1 MKDKRKFLFI
11 VFVILVV
18 GVTAFNIYLSKK
30 SMSDGKE
37 KQLKLSNELLTKQN
51 EDLKKRLDKVLPS
64 AQEQQRRAYLS
75 TAETFIQLSFHR
87 EKEGYSERKEKA
99 KSIMSEELLQQFYPT
114 DKYELGDTY
123 KTKPIEMKFYL
134 QENEPDKEE
143 VNVLA
148 EFINVTTDSTQNRE
162 EKVKQCVANH
172 HKKRK
177 GNMAS
182 YKCRRTKYESFITKK
197 VR

>member
-11 VFVILVV
+11 VFVILVI
-18 GVTAFNIYLSKK
+18 GVTVFNIYLSKK

-37 KQLKLSNELLTKQN
+37 KQLKLSNELLTRQN
-51 EDLKKRLDKVLPS
+51 EDLKNRLDKVLPS

-162 EKVKQCVANH
+162 EKVNNVLRIII
-172 HKKRK
+172 KKEKETWRVTSVEEL
-177 GNMAS
+177 NM
-182 YKCRRTKYESFITKK
+182 K
-197 VR
+197 VL

>member
-1 MKDKRKFLFI
+1 MKDKRKSLFI
-11 VFVILVV
+11 VFVILVI

-75 TAETFIQLSFHR
+75 TAEMFIQLSFHR
-87 EKEGYSERKEKA
+87 EKEGYNERKEKA

-162 EKVKQCVANH
+162 EKVNNVLRIII
-172 HKKRK
+172 KKEKETWRVTSVEEL
-177 GNMAS
+177 NM
-182 YKCRRTKYESFITKK
+182 K
-197 VR
+197 VL

>member
-11 VFVILVV
+11 VFVILVI

-148 EFINVTTDSTQNRE
+148 EFINVTTDPTQNRE
-162 EKVKQCVANH
+162 EKVNNVLRIII
-172 HKKRK
+172 KKEKETWRVTSVEEL
-177 GNMAS
+177 NM
-182 YKCRRTKYESFITKK
+182 K
-197 VR
+197 VL

>member
-1 MKDKRKFLFI
+1 MKDKRKSLFI

-123 KTKPIEMKFYL
+123 KTKPIEMKLYL

-162 EKVKQCVANH
+162 EKVNNVLRIIM
-172 HKKRK
+172 KKEKETWRVTSVEEL
-177 GNMAS
+177 NM
-182 YKCRRTKYESFITKK
+182 K
-197 VR
+197 VL

>member
-1 MKDKRKFLFI
+1 MKDKRKSLFI

-30 SMSDGKE
+30 SRSDGKE

-87 EKEGYSERKEKA
+87 EKEGYNERKEKA

-123 KTKPIEMKFYL
+123 KTKLIEMKFYL

-162 EKVKQCVANH
+162 EKVNNVLRIIM
-172 HKKRK
+172 KKENETWRVTSVEEL
-177 GNMAS
+177 NM
-182 YKCRRTKYESFITKK
+182 K
-197 VR
+197 VL

>member
-1 MKDKRKFLFI
+1 MKDKRKLLFI
-11 VFVILVV
+11 VFVILVI

-37 KQLKLSNELLTKQN
+37 KQLNLSNELLTRQN

-87 EKEGYSERKEKA
+87 EKEGYNERKEKA

-162 EKVKQCVANH
+162 EKVNNVLRIII
-172 HKKRK
+172 KKEKETWRVTSVEEL
-177 GNMAS
+177 NM
-182 YKCRRTKYESFITKK
+182 K
-197 VR
+197 VL

>member
-1 MKDKRKFLFI
+1 MKDKRKSLFI
-11 VFVILVV
+11 VFVILVI

-51 EDLKKRLDKVLPS
+51 EDLKNRLDKVLPS

-162 EKVKQCVANH
+162 EKVNNVLRIII
-172 HKKRK
+172 KKEKETWRVTSVEEL
-177 GNMAS
+177 NM
-182 YKCRRTKYESFITKK
+182 K
-197 VR
+197 VL

>member
-1 MKDKRKFLFI
+1 MKDKRKSLFI

-18 GVTAFNIYLSKK
+18 GLTAFNIYLSKK

-87 EKEGYSERKEKA
+87 EKEGYNERKEKA

-162 EKVKQCVANH
+162 EKVNNVLRIII
-172 HKKRK
+172 KKEKETWRVTSVEEL
-177 GNMAS
+177 NM
-182 YKCRRTKYESFITKK
+182 K
-197 VR
+197 VL

>member
-1 MKDKRKFLFI
+1 MKDKRKSLFI

-162 EKVKQCVANH
+162 EKVNNVLRIIM
-172 HKKRK
+172 KKENEIWRVTSVEEL
-177 GNMAS
+177 NM
-182 YKCRRTKYESFITKK
+182 K
-197 VR
+197 VL

>member
-51 EDLKKRLDKVLPS
+51 EDLKKRLDKLLPS

-114 DKYELGDTY
+114 NKYELGDTY

-162 EKVKQCVANH
+162 EKVNNVLRIIM
-172 HKKRK
+172 KKDKETWRVTSVEEL
-177 GNMAS
+177 NM
-182 YKCRRTKYESFITKK
+182 K
-197 VR
+197 VL

>member
-75 TAETFIQLSFHR
+75 TAETFIQLSFRR

-162 EKVKQCVANH
+162 EKVNNVLRIIM
-172 HKKRK
+172 KKDKETWRVTSVEEL
-177 GNMAS
+177 NM
-182 YKCRRTKYESFITKK
+182 K
-197 VR
+197 VL

>member
-1 MKDKRKFLFI
+1 MKDKRKSLFI

-123 KTKPIEMKFYL
+123 KMKPIEMKFYL

-162 EKVKQCVANH
+162 EKVNNVLRIIM
-172 HKKRK
+172 KKENETWRVTSVEEL
-177 GNMAS
+177 NM
-182 YKCRRTKYESFITKK
+182 K
-197 VR
+197 VL

>member
-1 MKDKRKFLFI
+1 MKDKRKSLFI

-123 KTKPIEMKFYL
+123 KTRPIEMKFYL

-162 EKVKQCVANH
+162 EKVNNVLRIIM
-172 HKKRK
+172 KKDKETWRVTSVEEL
-177 GNMAS
+177 NM
-182 YKCRRTKYESFITKK
+182 K
-197 VR
+197 VL

>member
-1 MKDKRKFLFI
+1 MKDKRRSLFI

-37 KQLKLSNELLTKQN
+37 KQLTLSNELLTKQN
-51 EDLKKRLDKVLPS
+51 EDLKKRLEKVLPS

-99 KSIMSEELLQQFYPT
+99 KTIMSEELLQQFYPT

-162 EKVKQCVANH
+162 EKVNNVLRIIM
-172 HKKRK
+172 KKDKETWRVTSVEEL
-177 GNMAS
+177 NM
-182 YKCRRTKYESFITKK
+182 K
-197 VR
+197 VL

>member
-1 MKDKRKFLFI
+1 MDMKDKRKSLFI

-87 EKEGYSERKEKA
+87 EKEGYNERKEKA

-143 VNVLA
+143 INVLA

-162 EKVKQCVANH
+162 EKVNNVLRIII
-172 HKKRK
+172 KKEKETWRVTSVEEL
-177 GNMAS
+177 NM
-182 YKCRRTKYESFITKK
+182 K
-197 VR
+197 VL

>member
-37 KQLKLSNELLTKQN
+37 KQLKLSNELLTRQN

-87 EKEGYSERKEKA
+87 EKEGYNERKEKA

-134 QENEPDKEE
+134 QENEPDQEE

-162 EKVKQCVANH
+162 EKVKSVLRIIL
-172 HKKRK
+172 KKEKETWRVTSVEEL
-177 GNMAS
+177 NM
-182 YKCRRTKYESFITKK
+182 K
-197 VR
+197 VL

>member
-1 MKDKRKFLFI
+1 MKDKRKSMFI

-30 SMSDGKE
+30 TMSDGKE

-99 KSIMSEELLQQFYPT
+99 KTIMNEELLQQFYPT

-162 EKVKQCVANH
+162 EKVNNVLRIIM
-172 HKKRK
+172 KKDKETWRVTSVEEL
-177 GNMAS
+177 NM
-182 YKCRRTKYESFITKK
+182 K
-197 VR
+197 VL

>member
-18 GVTAFNIYLSKK
+18 GVTALNIYLSKK

-162 EKVKQCVANH
+162 EKVNNVLRIIM
-172 HKKRK
+172 KKENETWRVTSVEEL
-177 GNMAS
+177 NM
-182 YKCRRTKYESFITKK
+182 K
-197 VR
+197 VL

>member
-37 KQLKLSNELLTKQN
+37 KQLKLSNELLTRQN
-51 EDLKKRLDKVLPS
+51 DDLKKRLDKVLPS
-64 AQEQQRRAYLS
+64 TQEQQRRAYLS

-87 EKEGYSERKEKA
+87 EKEGYNERKEKA

-134 QENEPDKEE
+134 QENEPDQEE

-162 EKVKQCVANH
+162 EKVKSVLRIIL
-172 HKKRK
+172 KKEKETWRVTSVEEL
-177 GNMAS
+177 NV
-182 YKCRRTKYESFITKK
+182 K
-197 VR
+197 VL

>member
-1 MKDKRKFLFI
+1 MKDKRKSLFI

-143 VNVLA
+143 INVLA
-148 EFINVTTDSTQNRE
+148 EFINVTTDATQNRE
-162 EKVKQCVANH
+162 EKVNNVLRIIM
-172 HKKRK
+172 KKEKETWRVTSVEEL
-177 GNMAS
+177 NM
-182 YKCRRTKYESFITKK
+182 K
-197 VR
+197 VL

>member
-37 KQLKLSNELLTKQN
+37 KQLRLSNELLTREN
-51 EDLKKRLDKVLPS
+51 EDLKKRLDKILPS
-64 AQEQQRRAYLS
+64 AQEQQRRAYLL

-87 EKEGYSERKEKA
+87 EKEGYNERKEKA

-134 QENEPDKEE
+134 QENEPDQEE
-143 VNVLA
+143 VHVLA

-162 EKVKQCVANH
+162 EKVKSVLRIIL
-172 HKKRK
+172 KKEKETWRVTSVEEL
-177 GNMAS
+177 NM
-182 YKCRRTKYESFITKK
+182 K
-197 VR
+197 VL

>member
-1 MKDKRKFLFI
+1 MKDKRKSLFI

-148 EFINVTTDSTQNRE
+148 EFINVTTDPTQNRE
-162 EKVKQCVANH
+162 EKVNNVLRIII
-172 HKKRK
+172 KKENEIWRVTSVEELS
-177 GNMAS
+177 M
-182 YKCRRTKYESFITKK
+182 K
-197 VR
+197 VL

>member
-11 VFVILVV
+11 VLAILVA

-162 EKVKQCVANH
+162 EKVNNVLRIIM
-172 HKKRK
+172 KKDKETWRVTSVEEL
-177 GNMAS
+177 NM
-182 YKCRRTKYESFITKK
+182 K
-197 VR
+197 VL

>member
-1 MKDKRKFLFI
+1 MKDKRKSLFI

-37 KQLKLSNELLTKQN
+37 KQLKLSNKLLTKQN

-64 AQEQQRRAYLS
+64 AQEQQRRTYLS

-162 EKVKQCVANH
+162 EKVNNVLRIIM
-172 HKKRK
+172 KKEKETWRVTSVEEL
-177 GNMAS
+177 NM
-182 YKCRRTKYESFITKK
+182 K
-197 VR
+197 VL

>member
-87 EKEGYSERKEKA
+87 EKEGYSERKKKA

-162 EKVKQCVANH
+162 EKVNNVLRIIM
-172 HKKRK
+172 KKDKETWRVTSVEEL
-177 GNMAS
+177 NM
-182 YKCRRTKYESFITKK
+182 K
-197 VR
+197 VL

>member
-1 MKDKRKFLFI
+1 MKDKRKSLFI

-99 KSIMSEELLQQFYPT
+99 KTIMSEELLQQFYPT

-162 EKVKQCVANH
+162 EKVNNVLRIIM
-172 HKKRK
+172 KKENETWRVTSVEEL
-177 GNMAS
+177 NM
-182 YKCRRTKYESFITKK
+182 K
-197 VR
+197 VL

>member
-51 EDLKKRLDKVLPS
+51 EDLKKRLGKVLPS

-162 EKVKQCVANH
+162 EKVNNVLRIIM
-172 HKKRK
+172 KKDKETWRVTSVEEL
-177 GNMAS
+177 NM
-182 YKCRRTKYESFITKK
+182 K
-197 VR
+197 VL

>member
-1 MKDKRKFLFI
+1 MKDKRKSLFI

-18 GVTAFNIYLSKK
+18 GVTDFNIYLSKK

-99 KSIMSEELLQQFYPT
+99 KAIMSEELLQQFYPT

-162 EKVKQCVANH
+162 EKVNNVLRIIM
-172 HKKRK
+172 KKENETWRVTSVEEL
-177 GNMAS
+177 NM
-182 YKCRRTKYESFITKK
+182 K
-197 VR
+197 VL

>member
-1 MKDKRKFLFI
+1 MKDKRKSLFI

-75 TAETFIQLSFHR
+75 TAETFIQLSFQR

-162 EKVKQCVANH
+162 EKVNNVLRIII
-172 HKKRK
+172 KKEKETWRVTSVEEL
-177 GNMAS
+177 NM
-182 YKCRRTKYESFITKK
+182 K
-197 VR
+197 VL

>member
-1 MKDKRKFLFI
+1 MKDKRKLLFI

-18 GVTAFNIYLSKK
+18 GVTVLNIYLSKK

-37 KQLKLSNELLTKQN
+37 KQLKLSNELLIRQN

-75 TAETFIQLSFHR
+75 TIEAFIQLSFHR
-87 EKEGYSERKEKA
+87 EKEGYNERKEKA
-99 KSIMSEELLQQFYPT
+99 KSIMSEELLQQFYPA

-134 QENEPDKEE
+134 QENEPDQEE

-162 EKVKQCVANH
+162 EKVKNVLRIII
-172 HKKRK
+172 KKEKETWRVTSVEEL
-177 GNMAS
+177 NM
-182 YKCRRTKYESFITKK
+182 K
-197 VR
+197 VI

>member
-1 MKDKRKFLFI
+1 MKDKRKSLFI

-148 EFINVTTDSTQNRE
+148 EFVNVTTDSTQNRE
-162 EKVKQCVANH
+162 EKVNNVLRIIM
-172 HKKRK
+172 KKEKETWRVTSVEEL
-177 GNMAS
+177 NM
-182 YKCRRTKYESFITKK
+182 K
-197 VR
+197 VL

>member
-1 MKDKRKFLFI
+1 MKDKRKLLFI

-18 GVTAFNIYLSKK
+18 GVTVFNIYLSKK
-30 SMSDGKE
+30 SMNDGKE

-162 EKVKQCVANH
+162 EKVNNVLRIIM
-172 HKKRK
+172 KKEK
-177 GNMAS
+177 ETWQVTSVEELNM
-182 YKCRRTKYESFITKK
+182 K
-197 VR
+197 VL

>member
-1 MKDKRKFLFI
+1 MKDKRKSLFI

-37 KQLKLSNELLTKQN
+37 KQLKISNELLTKQN

-148 EFINVTTDSTQNRE
+148 EFINITTDSTQNRE
-162 EKVKQCVANH
+162 EKVNNVLRIIM
-172 HKKRK
+172 KKENEIWRVTSVEEL
-177 GNMAS
+177 NM
-182 YKCRRTKYESFITKK
+182 K
-197 VR
+197 VL

>member
-1 MKDKRKFLFI
+1 MKDKRKSLFI
-11 VFVILVV
+11 VFVILVI

-64 AQEQQRRAYLS
+64 AQEQQRRGYLS

-162 EKVKQCVANH
+162 EKVNNVLRIIM
-172 HKKRK
+172 KKEKETWRVTSVEEL
-177 GNMAS
+177 NM
-182 YKCRRTKYESFITKK
+182 K
-197 VR
+197 VL

>member
-1 MKDKRKFLFI
+1 MDMKDKRKYLFI

-87 EKEGYSERKEKA
+87 EKEGYNERKEKA

-143 VNVLA
+143 INVLA

-162 EKVKQCVANH
+162 EKVNNVLRIII
-172 HKKRK
+172 KKEKETWRVTSVEEL
-177 GNMAS
+177 NM
-182 YKCRRTKYESFITKK
+182 K
-197 VR
+197 VL

>member
-1 MKDKRKFLFI
+1 MKDKRKLLFI

-30 SMSDGKE
+30 SMNDGKE

-162 EKVKQCVANH
+162 EKVNNVLRIII
-172 HKKRK
+172 KKEKETWRVTSVEEL
-177 GNMAS
+177 NM
-182 YKCRRTKYESFITKK
+182 K
-197 VR
+197 VL

>member
-87 EKEGYSERKEKA
+87 EKEGYTERKEKA

-162 EKVKQCVANH
+162 EKVNNVLRIIM
-172 HKKRK
+172 KKDKETWRVTSVEEL
-177 GNMAS
+177 NM
-182 YKCRRTKYESFITKK
+182 K
-197 VR
+197 VL